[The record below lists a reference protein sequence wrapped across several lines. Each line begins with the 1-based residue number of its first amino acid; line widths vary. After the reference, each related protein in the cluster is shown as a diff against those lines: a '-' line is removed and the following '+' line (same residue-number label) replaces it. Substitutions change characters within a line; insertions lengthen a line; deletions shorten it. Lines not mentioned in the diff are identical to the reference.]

1 MIDRYADIIHLS
13 PPNSGKH
20 PKMAILDRAAQ
31 FSPFAALTGF
41 DGEIRETARLTG
53 RRIDPD
59 EQERVQL
66 DAKMQILREQC
77 DKNPQVCVTYY
88 VPDRSKKGGTY
99 ITAEG
104 RVKKLLL
111 LEGFLVLDSQVKIP
125 LADILTIESP
135 IFP

>member
-1 MIDRYADIIHLS
+1 M
-13 PPNSGKH
+13 P
-20 PKMAILDRAAQ
+20 ILDRAAQ

>member
-41 DGEIRETARLTG
+41 DGEIREIARLTG

-77 DKNPQVCVTYY
+77 DKNPQVCVIYY
-88 VPDRSKKGGTY
+88 VPARSKKGGTN
-99 ITAEG
+99 ISAKG
-104 RVKKLLL
+104 RVRKLLL
-111 LEGFLVLDSQVKIP
+111 HEGFLVLDSQVKIT
-125 LADILTIESP
+125 LAVILTIESP